1 VAGAD
6 GGKTELVEPI
16 RKELGGAGGRQRVL
30 NVGVTPLIEVPPL
43 LEDIGP
49 RARIPHTWEIT
60 GPEADGSVE
69 YFALDVVEDSTAGL
83 TRSGIVRLVLPPAAS
98 IGAPAND
105 VRRALAAGVGDR
117 PPRLDDLARADRI
130 VCWLRLRPTQVLQS
144 LPLSWAGINAVEID
158 QRETIEGRVGN
169 ERRLR
174 RSGVALGSGSVEPER
189 STSRWRRPA
198 AACSRGCGSR
208 SRLASR
214 DDAVSPR
221 QRGGHRRRRWRA
233 AHPEAD
239 ARRHRR
245 HADWRRTAGNL
256 PAGTP
261 PQVAARDLAATRSAQ
276 VVQPLPTSGG
286 DDAETIEAAE
296 RRIPARLRHRERAV
310 TADDTGSAAETPGV
324 RMGRSRCSR
333 IQAAAA
339 AQSVPGVVSV
349 LVLPLRRASAANP
362 RPISRSS
369 SRSCYLD
376 GRRPIATELY

>member
-1 VAGAD
+1 
-6 GGKTELVEPI
+6 
-16 RKELGGAGGRQRVL
+16 L

-158 QRETIEGRVGN
+158 QRETIEGRVVGTSDGSADQ
-169 ERRLR
+169 EF
-174 RSGVALGSGSVEPER
+174 ALGSGSVEPE
-189 STSRWRRPA
+189 TLDIKVEETRRGLQ
-198 AACSRGCGSR
+198 SWLRIED
-208 SRLASR
+208 LALAGR
-214 DDAVSPR
+214 DDAVYSLDSEAGTVR
-221 QRGGHRRRRWRA
+221 FGDGVRGRI
-233 AHPEAD
+233 PEAG
-239 ARRHRR
+239 RRVVIGVMRIGGGL
-245 HADWRRTAGNL
+245 AGNL
-256 PAGTP
+256 PAGTLAE
-261 PQVAARDLAATRSAQ
+261 VAARDLAGDEVKKLK

-296 RRIPARLRHRERAV
+296 QRIPARLRHRERAV
-310 TADDTGSAAETPGV
+310 TADDYRQIAAETPGV
-324 RMGRSRCSR
+324 RMGR
-333 IQAAAA
+333 
-339 AQSVPGVVSV
+339 VEV
-349 LVLPLRRASAANP
+349 L
-362 RPISRSS
+362 
-369 SRSCYLD
+369 
-376 GRRPIATELY
+376 